1 MIRTVLGDIEKIDGS
16 ILMHEH
22 IQCVSDSML
31 RIFGNKWLDEKQ
43 MEDYA
48 SEVLSAIKKELGVSV
63 YVDGTPSDLGRN
75 AKLLRNISKRTGVHI
90 VASSGLYH
98 FPSALTSAR
107 TPEQLAE
114 IFLSECF
121 DGLEGTDIR
130 PGILKCA
137 AGGSRLTDDE
147 KIRLTAIGITQKK
160 TGLSIYVHSCHKENV
175 TNEIIDILTESGAD
189 TSKIVIGH
197 AALRPDAVFWEAIIK
212 RGCYVCI
219 DQCFPENKEI
229 LEQVAKSVYKLCT
242 RGLDEYVICSLDRSI
257 YCDFAPSDNTGL
269 NHSADYHI
277 SNIAFLFEG
286 MLPAFERHGCTK
298 EQCKKF
304 VHDNPLKVLSI

>member
-1 MIRTVLGDIEKIDGS
+1 MIKTVLGDIKNIDGS

-31 RIFGNKWLDEKQ
+31 RILGNKWLDEKQ

-48 SEVLSAIKKELGVSV
+48 SEVLSAIKKDFGVSV

-75 AKLLRNISKRTGVHI
+75 AKLLKNISKRTGVHI

-107 TPEQLAE
+107 TPEQLAG

-121 DGLEGTDIR
+121 NGLEGTDIR

-137 AGGSRLTDDE
+137 AGGSQLTDDE
-147 KIRLTAIGITQKK
+147 KVRLTAIGITQKK
-160 TGLSIYVHSCHKENV
+160 TGLAIYVHSCHKENV
-175 TNEIIDILTESGAD
+175 TNEIIDILTESGVEPR
-189 TSKIVIGH
+189 KIVIGH
-197 AALRPDAVFWEAIIK
+197 AALRPNADFLEAIIK
-212 RGCYVCI
+212 RGCYICI

-229 LEQVAKSVYKLCT
+229 LEKTAIAVSELCS
-242 RGLDEYVICSLDRSI
+242 RGFEDNIICSLDRCI
-257 YCDFAPSDNTGL
+257 YSDFAPEDNTGL
-269 NHSADYHI
+269 NHSTDYHI

-286 MLPAFERHGCTK
+286 MFPAFERHGCTK
-298 EQCKKF
+298 KQCKKF
-304 VHDNPLKVLSI
+304 VHDNPLKILNI